1 MSPGIRPIRAILAT
15 AGLLVGWA
23 GLVFVGTSEGWWKTS
38 LAPHGDAAR
47 FHDAAVRLV
56 DSANAGNAVV
66 ALIEDGAVRGVH
78 SASVGDA
85 VDTGTVFQVA
95 SLSKWVA
102 AWGVMTLVEAGRLDL
117 DAPVGQYLTRW
128 KLPPSPFDHGKVT
141 VRRLLSH
148 TAGLND
154 GLGYAGFEPGVP
166 VQTIEASLT
175 QTGDRPPGNG
185 VSVTVGAE
193 PGSGWQYS
201 GGGYSI
207 LQLVIEEVS
216 GESFEAYLQRA
227 VLRPLGMVRSTFDWT
242 PDAGTTLATFY
253 GTDAKPAP
261 HYRFAAVA
269 AASLYTTGADLTRF
283 LQAQVPGPA
292 GQPAGRGVLS
302 PATLAEMWKPH
313 ATAYGQDIWGLG
325 VILYAGNQAG
335 GFVVG
340 HDGNNDPAI
349 NTAARI
355 NPATRNGIVVLETGS
370 KLLASQL
377 AGEWVWW
384 ETGNVDNIA
393 FLIGAP
399 KMLRLIGA
407 GAVVILVVGIG
418 FALRRRRSASAQI
431 G

>member
-1 MSPGIRPIRAILAT
+1 
-15 AGLLVGWA
+15 
-23 GLVFVGTSEGWWKTS
+23 
-38 LAPHGDAAR
+38 LAPRGDAAR
-47 FHDAAVRLV
+47 FQDAAVRLV
-56 DSANAGNAVV
+56 DSANAGNAVF
-66 ALIEDGAVRGVH
+66 ALIEDGAGRGVH
-78 SASVGDA
+78 SVSVGDA
-85 VDTGTVFQVA
+85 VDPGTVFQVA

-117 DAPVGQYLTRW
+117 DAPVGRYLTRW
-128 KLPPSPFDHGKVT
+128 KLPPSTFDQAKVT

-148 TAGLND
+148 T
-154 GLGYAGFEPGVP
+154 
-166 VQTIEASLT
+166 
-175 QTGDRPPGNG
+175 
-185 VSVTVGAE
+185 
-193 PGSGWQYS
+193 
-201 GGGYSI
+201 
-207 LQLVIEEVS
+207 
-216 GESFEAYLQRA
+216 A
-227 VLRPLGMVRSTFDWT
+227 VLRPLGMVRSTFEWT
-242 PDAGTTLATFY
+242 PNGGTTLATFY
-253 GTDAKPAP
+253 GTDSKPAP

-269 AASLYTTGADLTRF
+269 AASLYTTVADLTRF

-325 VILYAGNQAG
+325 VILYARNQAG
-335 GFVVG
+335 GFGVG

-355 NPATRNGIVVLETGS
+355 NPATRNGIVVLETGN

-399 KMLRLIGA
+399 KMLRLMAA
-407 GAVVILVVGIG
+407 GALVIVVVAIG
-418 FALRRRRSASAQI
+418 FALHRRRSASAEI